1 MGPRIKVGARRESV
15 EKFHDAS
22 SKVRNLMNATGKRP
36 PATQSLPSFNVADFA
51 VGLPPEPLPTARDE
65 PRRVLPRVLAR
76 AHQRAS
82 PPRPQVRLPTRR
94 PPSPPRGPAVAARAL
109 SVRP

>member
-1 MGPRIKVGARRESV
+1 MPVGNVRRR
-15 EKFHDAS
+15 H
-22 SKVRNLMNATGKRP
+22 T
-36 PATQSLPSFNVADFA
+36 LPSFINVADFA